1 MRTKLGQKMV
11 QLDLCFPITFKQ
23 KRAHECSNKQILRIK
38 VLKMGMFRTLAN
50 KWLLYGMTAFYLFY
64 KQPSVYLLL
73 AMLTAQKAGE
83 TKRK

>member
-1 MRTKLGQKMV
+1 
-11 QLDLCFPITFKQ
+11 
-23 KRAHECSNKQILRIK
+23 
-38 VLKMGMFRTLAN
+38 MFRTLAN